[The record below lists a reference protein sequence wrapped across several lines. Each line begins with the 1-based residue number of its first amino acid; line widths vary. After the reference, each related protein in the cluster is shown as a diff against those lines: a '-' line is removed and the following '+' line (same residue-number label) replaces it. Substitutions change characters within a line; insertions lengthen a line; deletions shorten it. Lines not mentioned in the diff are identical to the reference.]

1 MTSSTRSPS
10 APLGRPHDIVL
21 FGATGFT
28 GKLVAEYLAAHA
40 PEGLRWALAGRNH
53 DKLAKVRE
61 EIARASPGAA
71 SLPILVADGQD
82 EASVGALAKSARVV
96 CTTVGPYMKYG
107 RTLVAACAENGTHY
121 CDLTG
126 EVPFIRDAIDRHH
139 DRARETGAKIVP
151 TCGFDSIPSDLGV
164 LMMVERARS
173 LGKKLARVRF
183 FAGESRGGV
192 SGGTIASMIS
202 LMDAAREDKGI
213 RRLLADPYALDP
225 APREHRGPSGDHREP
240 VPRAIQHAADGP
252 DQLGVRWEAD
262 LGMWTGPFVMA
273 AVNTRVVR
281 RSNALTGGSYGPS
294 FAYSEAMSF
303 GKGPKGLAR
312 ATAMSAGLVGFIGSM
327 QAAPLRSAL
336 QRFVLPSPGDGPSKE
351 QRDNGFFVVRL
362 LADTDGEDGAKVRLT
377 GRVEGKADPGY
388 GETAKMLSEAAMCL
402 ALDGDR
408 IAPGGG
414 VLTPATAMGMR
425 LVERLRAAGMV
436 FDADAA

>member
-1 MTSSTRSPS
+1 MTSRS
-10 APLGRPHDIVL
+10 HDIVL

-61 EIARASPGAA
+61 EIAHASPGAA

-82 EASVGALAKSARVV
+82 EASVDALAKSARVV

-202 LMDAAREDKGI
+202 LMDAAREDKDI
-213 RRLLADPYALDP
+213 RRLLANPYALDP
-225 APREHRGPSGDHREP
+225 APPSSPSPGNERRGP
-240 VPRAIQHAADGP
+240 DGP

-281 RSNALTGGSYGPS
+281 RSNALTGGAYGPS

-303 GKGPKGLAR
+303 GKGPMGLAR
-312 ATAMSAGLVGFIGSM
+312 ASAMSAGLVGFIGSM

-351 QRDNGFFVVRL
+351 QREHGFFVVRL
-362 LADTDGEDGAKVRLT
+362 LADTDGADGAKVRLT

-436 FDADAA
+436 FDADAG